1 MAVYIKTLPGM
12 IKMSTLQK
20 PAVGEAC
27 IPNISSRERR
37 KRLISGVVTLV
48 ITLTILWILM
58 SIGAS
63 RWWRIAL
70 LPLFMGA
77 AIGFFQW
84 RDKTCVALAA
94 RGTYNLN
101 DREEKME
108 DQAVLAQVRQQAR
121 RVQFKALLT
130 AIPLT
135 LIVLALPIL
144 L

>member
-1 MAVYIKTLPGM
+1 M
-12 IKMSTLQK
+12 
-20 PAVGEAC
+20 
-27 IPNISSRERR
+27 
-37 KRLISGVVTLV
+37 SGVISFV
-48 ITLTILWILM
+48 ITLLILWILM

-70 LPLFMGA
+70 LPLFMTA

-84 RDKTCVALAA
+84 NDKTCVALAR

-101 DREEKME
+101 DKEEKME
-108 DQAVLAQVRQQAR
+108 DAAVLAQVRQQAR
-121 RVQFKALLT
+121 RVNIKSLLA

-135 LIVLALPIL
+135 LIALALPIL

>member
-1 MAVYIKTLPGM
+1 
-12 IKMSTLQK
+12 
-20 PAVGEAC
+20 
-27 IPNISSRERR
+27 
-37 KRLISGVVTLV
+37 
-48 ITLTILWILM
+48 M